1 MAPAAQPPR
10 SFGRRRAHPRLR
22 RHVRRIGRPREG
34 RLRGGAGVVT
44 LLTGRFL
51 PRRAAALGA
60 RRLAPPG
67 AAAAAR
73 RAGGAAARRRR
84 LRRRGESLLLR
95 ARAPRRVARRDAARD
110 LPVLVVAAAVALGR
124 ERPDRRR
131 AIALA
136 VAIAGAALV
145 LGGAQIGALSGP
157 GLMFA
162 GSATVAYATY
172 VLLADRFVARV
183 DGMLLAALVTTGAA
197 SARSASA
204 PSTGGLDT
212 ASLQTGG
219 WLAVVLLAVVC
230 TVVPIS
236 SFLLALPRVGPG
248 TASILST
255 FETVVGVGLAAL
267 LLGESLGAL
276 QAGRRARGR
285 RGDRA
290 AAGASLG
297 SRPMTLPLSPPLLPQ
312 LARSRSSLPDGA
324 GLGLRAQVGRLPRDR
339 LRRRRRG
346 WIRSRATA
354 GRCRATS
361 PS

>member
-1 MAPAAQPPR
+1 
-10 SFGRRRAHPRLR
+10 
-22 RHVRRIGRPREG
+22 
-34 RLRGGAGVVT
+34 VVT

-51 PRRAAALGA
+51 LAAVLLWALVAWRRPALPAPRVALAALALGA
-60 RRLAPPG
+60 VAYAGEASLYFSALARLDA
-67 AAAAAR
+67 
-73 RAGGAAARRRR
+73 
-84 LRRRGESLLLR
+84 SLVAMLL
-95 ARAPRRVARRDAARD
+95 ATY
-110 LPVLVVAAAVALGR
+110 PVLVVAAAVALGR

-183 DGMLLAALVTTGAA
+183 DGLLLAALVTTGAGIGTLSFGA
-197 SARSASA
+197 A
-204 PSTGGLDT
+204 TGSLDP

-219 WLAVVLLAVVC
+219 WAAIVLLAVVC

-276 QAGRRARGR
+276 QA
-285 RGDRA
+285 
-290 AAGASLG
+290 AGAALVVGSVVALQLG
-297 SRPMTLPLSPPLLPQ
+297 QPTRVSRDEPAAVPAAPSAARA
-312 LARSRSSLPDGA
+312 LAEQPA
-324 GLGLRAQVGRLPRDR
+324 
-339 LRRRRRG
+339 
-346 WIRSRATA
+346 
-354 GRCRATS
+354 
-361 PS
+361 